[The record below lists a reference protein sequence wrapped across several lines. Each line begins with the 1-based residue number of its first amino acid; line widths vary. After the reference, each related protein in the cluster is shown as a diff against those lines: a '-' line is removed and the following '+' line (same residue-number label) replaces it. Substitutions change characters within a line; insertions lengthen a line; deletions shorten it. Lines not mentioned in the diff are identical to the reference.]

1 MAYHVPALLDECV
14 EGLNI
19 QPSGVYVDLTFGG
32 GGHSKRILEILED
45 GVLAAF
51 DQDENAERNRPV
63 DDRFLFFNQ
72 NFRFL
77 KANLRYAGLEK
88 IDGILADLGVS
99 FYQFDEPERG
109 FSFRYP
115 AQLDMRMNPG
125 SALKASDILN
135 TYEAPQLIK
144 IFRDYGEIKN
154 PGRLAGDI
162 IDWRSRE
169 ELKDT
174 TSLLKILKRYAQPGK
189 ENKFYARVFQALR
202 IEVNREMEF
211 LKEMLMQSLEVLR
224 PGGRMAVITYH
235 SLEDRLVKNFFRTG
249 SFEGHEEKDF
259 YGHSTSPFRLINR
272 KVIMPSKDEIEKN
285 SRARSARLRIA
296 EKI

>member
-14 EGLNI
+14 DGLNI

-211 LKEMLMQSLEVLR
+211 LKEMLMQSLEVLK
-224 PGGRMAVITYH
+224 PGGRMVVITYH

>member
-1 MAYHVPALLDECV
+1 MVYHVPALLDECV
-14 EGLNI
+14 DGLNI

-211 LKEMLMQSLEVLR
+211 LKEMLMQSLEVLK
-224 PGGRMAVITYH
+224 PGGRMVVITYH